1 MPGKQSTHFFL
12 HRTEWFFFIWKNN
25 KDKWNKLLRKFFWE
39 ICGNNGDGGEGDTC
53 LIVDADQLWT
63 WKLSQLVRSHIQNLA
78 FIVVALNVQWK
89 LMCIFEYTTTKW
101 LNSVQ
106 TQWWHCAGGY
116 YAFGKTMQFL
126 QNFPH
131 DKTLKLYLS

>member
-1 MPGKQSTHFFL
+1 MTCPENSPPTSSYIALNGFFYLEKQQ
-12 HRTEWFFFIWKNN
+12 RQME
-25 KDKWNKLLRKFFWE
+25 FFWE

-63 WKLSQLVRSHIQNLA
+63 QKLSQLVCSHIQNLA

-89 LMCIFEYTTTKW
+89 LMYIFEYTTTKW

-116 YAFGKTMQFL
+116 HAFGKTMQFL